1 MTRGPSDHRRPDLG
15 ELLEEEFKL
24 KRLQRIVDQTA
35 AELRWKT
42 ETEAGA
48 GDLIG
53 ETRRR
58 VLEIF
63 PDGGELFDRIYRPRF
78 ERIFRERR
86 HQHTNF

>member
-1 MTRGPSDHRRPDLG
+1 MTGNLA

-35 AELRWKT
+35 ADLRWKT
-42 ETEAGA
+42 PSESEAEDRMA
-48 GDLIG
+48 

-58 VLEIF
+58 VLDLF
-63 PDGGELFDRIYRPRF
+63 PDGGELFERIYRPRF

-86 HQHTNF
+86 HQNINL